1 MKIRIP
7 YGKGFLETTISDK
20 RIAGIITSNLD
31 RYETEESENEII
43 KKAMQH
49 PYGCCR
55 LEKLAKGKNKIVIIA
70 SDHTRP
76 VPSRLIIPLMLEEI
90 KRGNPDAEITIL
102 IATGCHRETTR
113 NELTEKFGE
122 EIVNKIP
129 IVIHDCDAREQVY
142 LGKLPSGG
150 ELFINKMAA
159 EADLLIAEG
168 FIEPHFFAG
177 YSGGRKSVLPGIA
190 SRKTVYAN
198 HCAEFIADPKAQY
211 GILEGNPIHE
221 DMIFAARKA
230 GLAYIVNVVINSRHK
245 VIGAFAGDAEDA
257 HLKGVQ
263 FLEGLCKTDKIISP
277 IVITSNNGFPMDQNI
292 YQSVKG
298 MATAENCCEKGG
310 VIIMAAECREGCGAE
325 GFYKTFSQEKDAGI
339 ILEKILATGRDKTEA
354 DQWQSQ
360 IFARIVHKFTVIL
373 VSAAEPGLVRQM
385 HLIPA
390 DNLEHALSIADAILG
405 REKKITI
412 IPEGLTS
419 IIRV

>member
-129 IVIHDCDAREQVY
+129 IVIHDCDAREQV
-142 LGKLPSGG
+142 LS
-150 ELFINKMAA
+150 
-159 EADLLIAEG
+159 LIH
-168 FIEPHFFAG
+168 I
-177 YSGGRKSVLPGIA
+177 
-190 SRKTVYAN
+190 
-198 HCAEFIADPKAQY
+198 
-211 GILEGNPIHE
+211 
-221 DMIFAARKA
+221 
-230 GLAYIVNVVINSRHK
+230 
-245 VIGAFAGDAEDA
+245 
-257 HLKGVQ
+257 
-263 FLEGLCKTDKIISP
+263 
-277 IVITSNNGFPMDQNI
+277 
-292 YQSVKG
+292 
-298 MATAENCCEKGG
+298 
-310 VIIMAAECREGCGAE
+310 
-325 GFYKTFSQEKDAGI
+325 
-339 ILEKILATGRDKTEA
+339 
-354 DQWQSQ
+354 
-360 IFARIVHKFTVIL
+360 
-373 VSAAEPGLVRQM
+373 
-385 HLIPA
+385 
-390 DNLEHALSIADAILG
+390 
-405 REKKITI
+405 
-412 IPEGLTS
+412 
-419 IIRV
+419 